1 MLLQTISVAN
11 WLQDKLNAISESQN
25 ADYKFKIF
33 GDIGY
38 NKASN
43 EIKGVLKSIKG
54 DIEPLK
60 NDIDIEYAFVCEL
73 SVPSQNA
80 NYDIINVRKL
90 IDELIIRQNAT
101 SDILD
106 DGDCLFTFSTTL
118 PKDYK
123 IEYGVG
129 TITPLYFVVY
139 VRYTQNAVTSANKH
153 WFLNEFEIPFLT
165 ESVLLDK
172 DGMLNKISGKNY
184 SKALITGQTKFYKFT
199 FQYDIKN
206 DLCIGLQKDILNGD
220 FEKTYTLKYYDGVAY
235 TEQEPFTA
243 TVSIYKNADS
253 GVERTKTGMFN
264 VTFVDADNG
273 DNETKYYLALIDTPF
288 DMSGENTRNFIATV
302 DKTAKQ
308 VQIEYFESQVLN
320 GAGYE
325 QIKAPNLNSIDITS
339 QIYRNT
345 KNYDL
350 FDLVNKNY
358 AIIKIEKNGTSRYYY
373 YFVTNASIGAG
384 NQVIYDLKLDTLQT
398 YFFDDNINFAECM
411 IEKAHLNRFVQDEN
425 NEQIVRFNLDTMII
439 GEELPEPPKILTKRQ
454 SLNLNAFSGSQ
465 GFTELNKWLNDN
477 VAYWVYA
484 YMDKSHAYKIKKLT
498 SGGEVD
504 INTSPNDL
512 ETEYRFINNKETHQI
527 YDTIVYKCGFANVC
541 YPIFKDRRAGLY
553 VKSIDESVSINISE
567 LGFMNFLNNNAGTA
581 YLYNLKISEI
591 PPFNNNN
598 FTIND
603 YSIDKT
609 GKILTIKNSKDFIDD
624 RYLRIRGP
632 LSTSGSGDN
641 EPCAKAFMTYQY
653 NSSQHIGMG
662 LLGASTFEDTF
673 YPTEYVDI
681 SEYKFEFKKSEIIN
695 QNRSFMFNPKLRSQK
710 YVDFN
715 VLNIA
720 GEKFSY
726 DLQKMNKNNFNFIYS
741 ELIQPEITKSYL
753 RLNTSQENSTENLGL
768 YNSGT
773 QYNYLGLV
781 SSNDTSLPVVNEKY
795 NEFIA
800 NNKNFWLQTTLNV
813 GKSVFEGLLPALPS
827 KSKNKDENSGF
838 ESKGIGILNNI
849 SSVIE
854 TSLSID
860 NMKNSPDS
868 LKNAQGNIQFNLLCS
883 NNQKITNYYEIHS
896 AINAELKQADDYMYK
911 YGFNYNMNGQI
922 KDYIN
927 IRKYFNYIKA
937 NLDAISGVAMSNTAR
952 ADLSTRFANG
962 VRFWNSD
969 DIQYEKENY
978 ENWLEN

>member
-43 EIKGVLKSIKG
+43 EIKGVLKAIKG

-80 NYDIINVRKL
+80 NFDIINVRKL
-90 IDELIIRQNAT
+90 IDTLIVQENAT
-101 SDILD
+101 SDSLD

-139 VRYTQNAVTSANKH
+139 VRYTQYAVTSANKH

-172 DGMLNKISGKNY
+172 DGMLNKISGENY

-199 FQYDIKN
+199 FQYDTKN

-273 DNETKYYLALIDTPF
+273 DNQTKYYLALIDTPF
-288 DMSGENTRNFIATV
+288 DMSGENTRNFIATA

-345 KNYDL
+345 NNYDL

-358 AIIKIEKNGTSRYYY
+358 AIIKIEKNGTATRYYY

-384 NQVIYDLKLDTLQT
+384 NQVVYDLKLDTLQT
-398 YFFDDNINFAECM
+398 YFFDDNINFADCM
-411 IEKAHLNRFVQDEN
+411 IEKAHLNRFVQDRTDSTR
-425 NEQIVRFNLDTMII
+425 ITF
-439 GEELPEPPKILTKRQ
+439 
-454 SLNLNAFSGSQ
+454 NAFNTSQ
-465 GFTELNKWLNDN
+465 LFENEEFGDAPKRLVKRTKINLLPSDFDSTINEFLKEN
-477 VAYWVYA
+477 VAYWVYITI
-484 YMDKSHAYKIKKLT
+484 DKNQEAYKVIKSTLEFLPTITTDFSGEFATNTYSINDSGT
-498 SGGEVD
+498 SIYTDETSILFFPVMKTTKKIYAKKYSNDYKIEICNYGLDGFRNLNKNSSYFYNIKFSIYPPISLFSDNFTGAYEFDEDGNLIFVGAEVD
-504 INTSPNDL
+504 QAENFITLRAINTKAIITNFDDISND
-512 ETEYRFINNKETHQI
+512 I
-527 YDTIVYKCGFANVC
+527 YGLF
-541 YPIFKDRRAGLY
+541 AGLMQNR
-553 VKSIDESVSINISE
+553 K
-567 LGFMNFLNNNAGTA
+567 
-581 YLYNLKISEI
+581 YLKTE
-591 PPFNNNN
+591 
-598 FTIND
+598 D
-603 YSIDKT
+603 YSVDERISFLKSDIV
-609 GKILTIKNSKDFIDD
+609 GANKNI
-624 RYLRIRGP
+624 
-632 LSTSGSGDN
+632 
-641 EPCAKAFMTYQY
+641 E
-653 NSSQHIGMG
+653 
-662 LLGASTFEDTF
+662 
-673 YPTEYVDI
+673 
-681 SEYKFEFKKSEIIN
+681 
-695 QNRSFMFNPKLRSQK
+695 FNPKMLSENFKTITICDGAGGR
-710 YVDFN
+710 FN
-715 VLNIA
+715 
-720 GEKFSY
+720 Y
-726 DLQKMNKNNFNFIYS
+726 DLQKINRETFNFLYT
-741 ELIQPEITKSYL
+741 ETIQPEVTKYYF
-753 RLNTSQENSTENLGL
+753 RLNGIDTISIFDNGML
-768 YNSGT
+768 YNAKMNNS
-773 QYNYLGLV
+773 YLGLV
-781 SSNDTSLPVVNEKY
+781 GSVDNSVALSNDQYSSFL
-795 NEFIA
+795 A
-800 NNKNFWLQTTLNV
+800 NNKNFWLQSNFKIVEGTLMGAFGGAMADKTKGMIGAMV
-813 GKSVFEGLLPALPS
+813 GAGA
-827 KSKNKDENSGF
+827 GA
-838 ESKGIGILNNI
+838 I
-849 SSVIE
+849 
-854 TSLSID
+854 TSTVDRNLTID
-860 NMKNSPDS
+860 NMRNAPSS
-868 LKNAQGNIQFNLLCS
+868 LSNANGNALFNMFVTEMGLYIEEYDALS
-883 NNQKITNYYEIHS
+883 NEKEMANDT
-896 AINAELKQADDYMYK
+896 MFK
-911 YGFNYNMNGQI
+911 YGFTVNKIGKISNF
-922 KDYIN
+922 IN
-927 IRKYFNYIKA
+927 IRKYFNYIRAK
-937 NLDAISGVAMSNTAR
+937 LDAISGVAMSNTAR
-952 ADLSTRFANG
+952 TDLSTRFANG

>member
-43 EIKGVLKSIKG
+43 EIKGVLKAIKG

-80 NYDIINVRKL
+80 NFDIINVRKL
-90 IDELIIRQNAT
+90 IDELIVQQNAT
-101 SDILD
+101 SDSLD

-172 DGMLNKISGKNY
+172 DGMLNKISGENY

-199 FQYDIKN
+199 FQYDTKN

-273 DNETKYYLALIDTPF
+273 DNQTKYYLALIDTPF
-288 DMSGENTRNFIATV
+288 DMSGENTRNFIATA

-345 KNYDL
+345 NNYDL

-358 AIIKIEKNGTSRYYY
+358 AIIKIEKNGTATRYYY
-373 YFVTNASIGAG
+373 YFVKNASIGAG
-384 NQVIYDLKLDTLQT
+384 NQVVYDLKLDTLQT

-411 IEKAHLNRFVQDEN
+411 IEKAHLNRFVE
-425 NEQIVRFNLDTMII
+425 DTTYPSEVIFDATPNSQLFER
-439 GEELPEPPKILTKRQ
+439 EEVGNIAKRLIHREKLLPKIDNTENSQ
-454 SLNLNAFSGSQ
+454 LNNFIN
-465 GFTELNKWLNDN
+465 ENIEC
-477 VAYWVYA
+477 WVYCFMTTGE
-484 YMDKSHAYKIKKLT
+484 YSFNSQNKTLDGFKIKFNET
-498 SGGEVD
+498 S
-504 INTSPNDL
+504 
-512 ETEYRFINNKETHQI
+512 NNFKMP
-527 YDTIVYKCGFANVC
+527 YVC
-541 YPIFKDRRAGLY
+541 FVYPILKNNAQISIYYQPTLQEFK
-553 VKSIDESVSINISE
+553 E
-567 LGFMNFLNNNAGTA
+567 LGKWNFTAFDLFLKNNDGESKI
-581 YLYNLKISEI
+581 YSLKISQT
-591 PPFNNNN
+591 PPFNLGDFVNVDTPSYAGKGYKITDNIFLSLYVGNNSAINDEAEFGGQYFYSINENYTILSLNEVDSFTNSNTFEDIVLDKEIHFLKSEITQSNKNKKYNPKLLGSDFLELNITDNNN
-598 FTIND
+598 SFNYDFQKINKNTIKLIYNEAPTVD
-603 YSIDKT
+603 ITRHYIRYMPPDENGIYISD
-609 GKILTIKNSKDFIDD
+609 TIKNFTG
-624 RYLRIRGP
+624 LV
-632 LSTSGSGDN
+632 GSQDN
-641 EPCAKAFMTYQY
+641 SLPYAQ
-653 NSSQHIGMG
+653 NQ
-662 LLGASTFEDTF
+662 LDTF
-673 YPTEYVDI
+673 
-681 SEYKFEFKKSEIIN
+681 
-695 QNRSFMFNPKLRSQK
+695 L
-710 YVDFN
+710 
-715 VLNIA
+715 
-720 GEKFSY
+720 
-726 DLQKMNKNNFNFIYS
+726 
-741 ELIQPEITKSYL
+741 
-753 RLNTSQENSTENLGL
+753 
-768 YNSGT
+768 
-773 QYNYLGLV
+773 
-781 SSNDTSLPVVNEKY
+781 
-795 NEFIA
+795 A
-800 NNKNFWLQTTLNV
+800 NNKNFYMQRNLNVLGGLGQGLVGGALTGGGNLAVTAIMGALSAGSTYLNSNMTLDNMRNSPESLAQANGNAIFNASVTSMGIYLEIYEALDNELEIANDYMFKNGFTLNR
-813 GKSVFEGLLPALPS
+813 L
-827 KSKNKDENSGF
+827 
-838 ESKGIGILNNI
+838 
-849 SSVIE
+849 
-854 TSLSID
+854 
-860 NMKNSPDS
+860 
-868 LKNAQGNIQFNLLCS
+868 GN
-883 NNQKITNYYEIHS
+883 
-896 AINAELKQADDYMYK
+896 
-911 YGFNYNMNGQI
+911 I
-922 KDYIN
+922 KDYTN
-927 IRKYFNYIKA
+927 IRKYFNYVRA
-937 NLDAISGVAMSNTAR
+937 RLDAISGVAMSNTAR
-952 ADLSTRFANG
+952 TDLTTRFANG